1 MYSDELTLS
10 LEGKLTLYTL
20 SSTIEKLRDIK
31 IYKKVVIDLNGVTYL
46 DSGACVYLLS
56 LRDRHKDKSIE
67 ILTPPNSNSSKL
79 LELVKNQRNKYTRE
93 YKEISKKPLEE
104 LGKKVYSLLVELVS
118 YITFLGKIF
127 TYKFQ
132 ELFDLKNMRYKEIA
146 FNINESAI
154 KAVGIVAI
162 TSFLIGLVI
171 AYQAAYQLKTYGAN
185 IFIVDMVGLSVLREL
200 SPVIT
205 AIVVAGRSASSY
217 TAQIGAMKITQEL
230 DAMQT
235 MGFDPIRFLVI
246 PRIIALMITLPLLI
260 FVSDIVAIIGG
271 MVVANVNLNIS
282 TTLFI
287 DRFYDAIALKHFIIG
302 IAKGP
307 FFAFLIAT
315 IGIYRGMMVKDDT
328 QSIGFNTTK
337 SVVEAIF
344 AVIICDAIF
353 SILFTKLGL

>member
-1 MYSDELTLS
+1 MHNDKLTLS
-10 LEGKLTLYTL
+10 LEGELTLYTL
-20 SSTIEKLRDIK
+20 PKTIEKLKDISL
-31 IYKKVVIDLNGVTYL
+31 YKKVIIDLNNITYL
-46 DSGACVYLLS
+46 DSGACIYLLD
-56 LRDRHKDKSIE
+56 LRDKNNNIE
-67 ILTPPNSNSSKL
+67 IFIPPSSNSSKL
-79 LELVKNQRNKYTRE
+79 LDLVENQRKKYTRE
-93 YKEISKKPLEE
+93 YKEISKNLLEDF
-104 LGKKVYSLLVELVS
+104 GKKIYFLLVELVA
-118 YITFLGKIF
+118 YVTFLGKIF
-127 TYKFQ
+127 TYKFR
-132 ELFDLKNMRYKEIA
+132 EFFDLKNIRYKEIA
-146 FNINESAI
+146 FNVNESAI

-230 DAMQT
+230 DAMDT

-271 MVVANVNLNIS
+271 MVVANINLNIS
-282 TTLFI
+282 TTLFV
-287 DRFYDAIALKHFIIG
+287 DRFYDAIEVKHFIIG

-315 IGIYRGMMVKDDT
+315 IGIYRGMAVKDDT